1 MLIFKKVKKALDL
14 LNSKNRVKFFLLTAI
29 QMALGLLDLLS
40 ILLIG
45 LFGYVGSAYLG
56 ISNLSQNMTNLLKNF
71 FYMPDDLGKTLILLI
86 SIAVILIILKS
97 ILAILVLKRIFL
109 FLAKQ
114 NVKISSQIGRRFLNS
129 PFELIVSRSSQ
140 EATYAIGRGL
150 HLSEILG
157 NASVLISEITMLI
170 LLFGIILI
178 SDFTLGM
185 TILFYFASI
194 YFLSQRKLGRW
205 VRANSQVFSESN
217 LEGDQ
222 VFQEGISLY
231 KELYVANKLDYVVER
246 FGRKRSLAAN
256 ATANIQLISYIPKFT
271 FESALIIGACLVGF
285 QSFLTGSV
293 ESGLNSIIIFFAA
306 GSRILPSLLRLQS
319 ASNAVQSFSG
329 ASEIAFDL
337 INVINV
343 SQKVAKS
350 MKGSSSAP
358 KEGFEPTVIMTNVD
372 FDFEIKG
379 NFSIKNISLNVPKGS
394 SLAIVG
400 RTGGGKS
407 TLVNLLLGILQQT
420 RGEISVSGLDPKSA
434 INTWPGAFGY
444 VPQDVAFLNGDVR
457 ENVAIGIDP
466 IDMNDEQIWKCLRMV
481 DLETLISSSQDGL
494 DSLIGERGIKLSGGQ
509 RQRLGIAR
517 ALYSDPKLLVLDEAT
532 SALDAETEKAISET
546 IRNLS
551 HKVTLI
557 VVAHRIS
564 TVQNVDQVIYV
575 EDGRIRAKGTFA
587 EVRAAVPD
595 FEHQANLMGL

>member
-1 MLIFKKVKKALDL
+1 
-14 LNSKNRVKFFLLTAI
+14 
-29 QMALGLLDLLS
+29 MALGLLDVFS

-56 ISNLSQNMTNLLKNF
+56 ISNLSQNVKDLLSSVLL
-71 FYMPDDLGKTLILLI
+71 MPDDLGKTLIYLI
-86 SIAVILIILKS
+86 SAAVILIILKS
-97 ILAILVLKRIFL
+97 VLAIVILKRIFL

-114 NVKISSQIGRRFLNS
+114 NVKISSEIGRKFLSS
-129 PFELIVSRSSQ
+129 PFELIASRSSQ

-157 NASVLISEITMLI
+157 NASVLLSEITMLI

-178 SDFTLGM
+178 SNLTLGI
-185 TILFYFASI
+185 TVLIYFAAI

-222 VFQEGISLY
+222 IFQEGISLY

-246 FGRKRSLAAN
+246 FSSKRLLSAS

-271 FESALIIGACLVGF
+271 FESALIIGACLIGF
-285 QSFLTGSV
+285 QSFLTGSA

-337 INVINV
+337 IKVIETHANMNKS
-343 SQKVAKS
+343 SQRLLPDSINK
-350 MKGSSSAP
+350 
-358 KEGFEPTVIMTNVD
+358 FDPTLTMMNVD
-372 FDFEIKG
+372 FDYKIQSG
-379 NFSIKNISLNVPKGS
+379 FSIRDVSLKVPKGS

-407 TLVNLLLGILQQT
+407 TLVNLLLGILQPA
-420 RGEISVSGLDPKSA
+420 RGEITVSGLNPKSA
-434 INTWPGAFGY
+434 IAVWPGSIGY
-444 VPQDVAFLNGDVR
+444 VPQDVAFLNGNVR
-457 ENVAIGIDP
+457 ENVAVGIHP
-466 IDMNDEQIWKCLRMV
+466 NDMNDEQIWKCLEMV
-481 DLETLISSSQDGL
+481 DLVKLFSSSQDGL
-494 DSLIGERGIKLSGGQ
+494 DSMIGERGIKLSGGQ

-517 ALYSDPKLLVLDEAT
+517 ALYSNPKLLVLDEAT

-551 HKVTLI
+551 HKITLV

-575 EDGRIRAKGTFA
+575 EDGRIKAKGTFM
-587 EVRAAVPD
+587 EVRGAVPD

>member
-14 LNSKNRVKFFLLTAI
+14 LDSKNKVKFFLLTAI

-40 ILLIG
+40 IMLIG

-56 ISNLSQNMTNLLKNF
+56 ISNLSENMTILLKNF
-71 FYMPDDLGKTLILLI
+71 FSMPTDLGKILILLI
-86 SIAVILIILKS
+86 SVAVILIILKS

-129 PFELIVSRSSQ
+129 PFELILSRSSQ

-157 NASVLISEITMLI
+157 NASVLISEIAMLI

-178 SDFTLGM
+178 SNFTLGM
-185 TILFYFASI
+185 TILLYFTSI
-194 YFLSQRKLGRW
+194 YFISQRKLGRW

-231 KELYVANKLDYVVER
+231 KELYVANKLDNVVER
-246 FGRKRSLAAN
+246 FSRKRSLAAN

-337 INVINV
+337 INVIDDNK
-343 SQKVAKS
+343 KVANS
-350 MKGSSSAP
+350 TKGSFSAP
-358 KEGFEPTVIMTNVD
+358 KEDFDPTVIFANVD
-372 FDFEIKG
+372 FDYQIKG
-379 NFSIKNISLNVPKGS
+379 NFSIKNISLNIPKGS

-420 RGEISVSGLDPKSA
+420 RGEINVSGVDPKSA

-444 VPQDVAFLNGDVR
+444 VPQDVTFLNGNVR
-457 ENVAIGIDP
+457 ENVAMGIDP
-466 IDMNDEQIWKCLRMV
+466 IDMNDAQIWKCLKMV
-481 DLETLISSSQDGL
+481 DLEKLISSSQDGL